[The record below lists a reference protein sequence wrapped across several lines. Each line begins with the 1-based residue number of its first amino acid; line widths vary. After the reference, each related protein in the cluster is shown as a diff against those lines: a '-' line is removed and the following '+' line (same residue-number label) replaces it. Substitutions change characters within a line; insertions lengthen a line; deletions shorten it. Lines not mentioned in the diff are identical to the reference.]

1 MLKQS
6 LKLFKMLNA
15 DVDPSQIAAGFV
27 LGMVL
32 GFTPLWSLHNILV
45 LLCVCVLR
53 INISAVLLSFALFSG
68 FAYLLDPAFI
78 QVGEKILTDPSLA
91 SLWTSLYQQDIWR
104 LAHFNH
110 TLTMGSLAVSLALLL
125 PLFFFCKILI
135 IKYREKVLAWI
146 MKSQFVQGLKA
157 TKWFQRFQ
165 RLSEMTEVDL

>member
-15 DVDPSQIAAGFV
+15 DVDPSQIAAGLV

-32 GFTPLWSLHNILV
+32 GFTPVLSLHNLIV
-45 LLCVCVLR
+45 LLLVCILR
-53 INISAVLLSFALFSG
+53 INFSAVLLSFALFSG
-68 FAYLLDPAFI
+68 LAYLLDPAFI
-78 QVGEKILTDPSLA
+78 QVGEKVLTSPRLT

-110 TLTMGSLAVSLALLL
+110 TLTMGSLVVSLALLI
-125 PLFFFCKILI
+125 PLFFISRILI
-135 IKYREKVLAWI
+135 IKYREKILAWI
-146 MKSQFVQGLKA
+146 MKSRIVQGLKA

-165 RLSEMTEVDL
+165 RLSEMTEVNL